1 MSKVMK
7 SVLAPALCLAA
18 CLCLAAEPQTVPEEK
33 TLSVIASGIDGYRDK
48 NITLTLK
55 LKNLDRIF
63 GFITFYD
70 NNNHDIS
77 FDISSSESRKR
88 FAGELLNIHEG
99 MNYRVTF
106 TVRGVGGLGLLLGDL
121 QGFEPLI
128 LEIIPE
134 VK

>member
-1 MSKVMK
+1 MK
-7 SVLAPALCLAA
+7 FMLAPALCLAA
-18 CLCLAAEPQTVPEEK
+18 CMCLAAEPQTGPDERN
-33 TLSVIASGIDGYRDK
+33 LSAIASGIEGYRDK

-77 FDISSSESRKR
+77 FDISSRESRNR

-99 MNYRVTF
+99 MDYRVTF
-106 TVRGVGGLGLLLGDL
+106 TVRGVGSLGLLLGDL

-134 VK
+134 AK